1 MTIPPKRPLSAP
13 PTSIPT
19 STPSSIPGA
28 IPGRIP
34 SVRPPSLRPPSNVRD
49 ALTEAQAISGG
60 GLSRQPSRPVSQ
72 MPPGRKTVVLVD
84 DDPLMRQRL
93 RASLEPYY
101 DVQEA
106 KDGMEAVELAS
117 KMGMPP
123 AMFVSDVVMPRVDG
137 FTMAKILRSNPIFK
151 KVPIMFVSSR
161 NSTQDVT
168 QALVLGACQYVVKT
182 TPVGE
187 IVAKIRKIVG

>member
-1 MTIPPKRPLSAP
+1 MTIPPKRPPSGP
-13 PTSIPT
+13 PGSIPAR
-19 STPSSIPGA
+19 PSQ
-28 IPGRIP
+28 IP

-60 GLSRQPSRPVSQ
+60 GLSRAPSRPVSQ
-72 MPPGRKTVVLVD
+72 MPPGRKVVVLVD
-84 DDPLMRQRL
+84 DDAAMRQRL

-101 DVQEA
+101 DIHEA
-106 KDGMEAVELAS
+106 KDGMEAVEIVS
-117 KMGMPP
+117 KLGVPP
-123 AMFVSDVVMPRVDG
+123 AMVVSDVMMPRVDG

-182 TPVGE
+182 TPVIE
-187 IVAKIRKIVG
+187 IVAKIRKIVS